1 MRKLQRIFESTP
13 EIWLRRAKGS
23 FISPQKEFS
32 LYWKSF
38 LESELGKIYQAI
50 PWERLIKSLKLK
62 DNRKGRSSQ
71 FSPQG
76 KLALMFLKAYTG
88 LSDRKLYE
96 HLNGSIQYQLFCGIF
111 LGPEKLADFKI
122 ISKIRT
128 ELAKKL
134 TIREVQNDLAKAWKP
149 YIENPNIVLEDATC
163 YESYMRYPTNVKLL
177 WESVDWMYGQ
187 LKLTCK
193 YLKIPTPRTKY
204 LEQKEKYFAYMRMRK
219 KPWKQTIKRTRSLL
233 YLLNKLFEEQDKIE
247 DQHRMLRYPE
257 KYHKKKRVIRKVLSQ
272 QQEMFTTGNR
282 SIPDKIVSI
291 SKSYIRPIVRG
302 KEVKKVEF
310 GAKVNMIQVDGINFI
325 EHLSFDAFNEGPRLI
340 DSIRYSRI
348 LFGKITHISA
358 DDIYAT
364 NANRKWCTSQKIVTN
379 FKRKG
384 RAGKHEDHRQIIASE
399 LRKERATRMEGSFGT
414 EKQHYSLDKIKA
426 RIELNEILWIFFG
439 VHTANAVRIAKRLA
453 QEKLSQEAA

>member
-1 MRKLQRIFESTP
+1 MSKLQRIYEFTP
-13 EIWLRRAKGS
+13 EIS

-50 PWERLIKSLKLK
+50 PWNDLVKSLKLK
-62 DNRKGRSSQ
+62 ENRKGRSSL
-71 FSPQG
+71 FGPQG

-96 HLNGSIQYQLFCGIF
+96 HLNGSLQYQLFCGIF

-122 ISKIRT
+122 ISRIRT
-128 ELAKKL
+128 ELSIKL
-134 TIREVQNDLAKAWKP
+134 NIRVTQDILAKAWKP

-163 YESYMRYPTNVKLL
+163 YESYMRFPTNVKLL

-187 LKLTCK
+187 MKRTCK
-193 YLKIPTPRTKY
+193 HLKIPTPRTKY
-204 LEQKEKYFAYMRMRK
+204 LEQKEKYFTYMRMRK
-219 KPWKQTIKRTRSLL
+219 KPWKQTTKRTRSLL
-233 YLLNKLFEEQDKIE
+233 YLLNKLIEEQDKIE
-247 DQHRMLRYPE
+247 DRYRIHIKFPE
-257 KYHKKKRVIRKVLSQ
+257 KYYKKRRVIRKVLSQ
-272 QQEMFTTGNR
+272 QQEMFTTGSHR
-282 SIPDKIVSI
+282 VPDRIVSI
-291 SKSYIRPIVRG
+291 SKSYVRPIVRG

-340 DSIRYSRI
+340 ESIRYSRT
-348 LFGKITHISA
+348 LFGKITHVSA

-364 NANRKWCTSQKIVTN
+364 NTNRKWCTSQKLTTN

-384 RAGKHEDHRQIIASE
+384 RAGKHEDHRQIIAAE

-426 RIELNEILWIFFG
+426 RIEPNEILWIFFG
-439 VHTANAVRIAKRLA
+439 VHMANAVRIAKRLA
-453 QEKLSQEAA
+453 QEKLSRSVA

>member
-13 EIWLRRAKGS
+13 EIS

-32 LYWKSF
+32 LYWNSF
-38 LESELGKIYQAI
+38 LESELGKTYQAI
-50 PWERLIKSLKLK
+50 PWEELIKSLKLK
-62 DNRKGRSSQ
+62 DNRHGRSSQ

-76 KLALMFLKAYTG
+76 KLALMFLKAYSG
-88 LSDRKLYE
+88 LSDRKLFE
-96 HLNGSIQYQLFCGIF
+96 HLNGSVQYQLFCGII
-111 LGPEKLADFKI
+111 LGPDKLTDFKI
-122 ISKIRT
+122 ISRIRT
-128 ELAKKL
+128 EIAMKL
-134 TIREVQNDLAKAWKP
+134 NIKITQDILAKAWKP
-149 YIENPNIVLEDATC
+149 FMENPNIVLEDATC
-163 YESYMRYPTNVKLL
+163 YETYMRYPTNVKLL
-177 WESVDWMYGQ
+177 WESTEWMYGQ

-204 LEQKEKYFAYMRMRK
+204 LKQRNRYFAYSRK
-219 KPWKQTIKRTRSLL
+219 RRKSKKERTVLTRSLL
-233 YLLNKLFEEQDKIE
+233 HLLNKLIEEQDKLE
-247 DQHRMLRYPE
+247 DQYRINLRFPE
-257 KYHKKKRVIRKVLSQ
+257 KYRQRRRVIRKVLSQ
-272 QQEMFTTGNR
+272 QQEMFTTGNY

-302 KEVKKVEF
+302 KETKKVEF

-340 DSIRYSRI
+340 ESVRYSRT

-358 DDIYAT
+358 DAIYAT
-364 NANRKWCTSQKIVTN
+364 NANRKWCTGQKITTN

-399 LRKERATRMEGSFGT
+399 LNKERATRMEGSFGT

-426 RIELNEILWIFFG
+426 RTKQNEILWIFFG

-453 QEKLSQEAA
+453 QEKSLQSAA

>member
-1 MRKLQRIFESTP
+1 MRKLQRIFEFTP
-13 EIWLRRAKGS
+13 EIS

-32 LYWKSF
+32 LYWSTF

-50 PWERLIKSLKLK
+50 PWQKLIRSLKLK
-62 DNRKGRSSQ
+62 ENRKGRYSQ

-76 KLALMFLKAYTG
+76 KLALMFLKSYSG

-111 LGPEKLADFKI
+111 LGPEKLRDFKI
-122 ISKIRT
+122 ISKVRT
-128 ELAKKL
+128 GIANKL
-134 TIREVQNDLAKAWKP
+134 NIREVQDVLAKSWKP

-163 YESYMRYPTNVKLL
+163 YESYMRFPTNVKLI

-187 LKLTCK
+187 MKRTCK
-193 YLKIPTPRTKY
+193 CLRIPTPRTKY
-204 LEQKEKYFAYMRMRK
+204 LEQKDKYFSYMRMRK
-219 KPWKQTIKRTRSLL
+219 KPWKQTTKRTRSLL
-233 YLLNKLFEEQDKIE
+233 YLLNKLIEELDNIEEQYRIYL
-247 DQHRMLRYPE
+247 QFPE
-257 KYHKKKRVIRKVLSQ
+257 KYYKKRMVIRKVLSQ
-272 QQEMFTTGNR
+272 QQEMFTTGTYSVPNR
-282 SIPDKIVSI
+282 IVSI

-340 DSIRYSRI
+340 ESVRYSRT

-364 NANRKWCTSQKIVTN
+364 NANRKWCTGQDIITN

-384 RAGKHEDHRQIIASE
+384 RAGKHEDHRQIIAAE

-426 RIELNEILWIFFG
+426 RTEKNEILWIFMG
-439 VHTANAVRIAKRLA
+439 VHTANAVRIAKRMA
-453 QEKLSQEAA
+453 QEKSSQSVA

>member
-13 EIWLRRAKGS
+13 EIS

-32 LYWKSF
+32 LYWNSF
-38 LESELGKIYQAI
+38 LESELGKTYQAI
-50 PWERLIKSLKLK
+50 PWEELIKSLKLK
-62 DNRKGRSSQ
+62 DNRHGRSSQ

-76 KLALMFLKAYTG
+76 KLALMFLKAYSV
-88 LSDRKLYE
+88 LSDRKLFE
-96 HLNGSIQYQLFCGIF
+96 HLNGSVQYQLFCGII
-111 LGPEKLADFKI
+111 LGPDKLTDFKI
-122 ISKIRT
+122 ISRIRT
-128 ELAKKL
+128 EIAMKL
-134 TIREVQNDLAKAWKP
+134 NIKITQDILAKAWKP
-149 YIENPNIVLEDATC
+149 FMENPNIVLEDATC
-163 YESYMRYPTNVKLL
+163 YETYMRYPTNVKLL
-177 WESVDWMYGQ
+177 WESTEWMYGQ

-204 LEQKEKYFAYMRMRK
+204 LKQRNRYFAYSRK
-219 KPWKQTIKRTRSLL
+219 RRKSKKERTVLTRSLL
-233 YLLNKLFEEQDKIE
+233 HLLNKLIEEQDKLE
-247 DQHRMLRYPE
+247 DQYRINLRFPE
-257 KYHKKKRVIRKVLSQ
+257 KYRQRRRVIRKVLSQ
-272 QQEMFTTGNR
+272 QQEMFTTGNY

-302 KEVKKVEF
+302 KETKKVEF

-340 DSIRYSRI
+340 ESVRYSRT

-358 DDIYAT
+358 DAIYAT
-364 NANRKWCTSQKIVTN
+364 NANRKWCTGQKITTN

-399 LRKERATRMEGSFGT
+399 LNKERATRMEGSFGT

-426 RIELNEILWIFFG
+426 RTKQNEILWIFFG

-453 QEKLSQEAA
+453 QEKSLQSAA

>member
-1 MRKLQRIFESTP
+1 MSKLRRIFESSP
-13 EIWLRRAKGS
+13 EIS

-32 LYWKSF
+32 LYWNRF

-50 PWERLIKSLKLK
+50 PWEKLTKSLNLK
-62 DNRKGRSSQ
+62 ENRKGRSSN

-76 KLALMFLKAYTG
+76 KLALMFLKSYSG
-88 LSDRKLYE
+88 QSDRKLYE
-96 HLNGSIQYQLFCGIF
+96 HLNGNIQYQLFCGIL

-134 TIREVQNDLAKAWKP
+134 NMREVQDVLAKSWKP
-149 YIENPNIVLEDATC
+149 YLENPNIVLEDATC
-163 YESYMRYPTNVKLL
+163 YESYMRFPTNVKLI

-187 LKLTCK
+187 MKLICR
-193 YLKIPTPRTKY
+193 YLKIPAPRTKY

-219 KPWKQTIKRTRSLL
+219 KPWKQTTKRTRSVLH
-233 YLLNKLFEEQDKIE
+233 LLNKLIVELDKIE
-247 DQHRMLRYPE
+247 DQYRIHVQLPD
-257 KYHKKKRVIRKVLSQ
+257 KYRTNRNVIRKVLSQ
-272 QQEMFTTGNR
+272 QQEMFSTG
-282 SIPDKIVSI
+282 SHSVPDRIVSI
-291 SKSYIRPIVRG
+291 SKSYVRPIVRG

-340 DSIRYSRI
+340 DSIWYSRS
-348 LFGKITHISA
+348 LFGKITHLSA

-364 NANRKWCTSQKIVTN
+364 NANRKWCTSHNITTN

-384 RAGKHEDHRQIIASE
+384 RAGKHEDQRQIIAAE

-426 RIELNEILWIFFG
+426 RTEKNEILWIFFG

-453 QEKLSQEAA
+453 QEKILQSAA

>member
-1 MRKLQRIFESTP
+1 MSKLRRIFETTP
-13 EIWLRRAKGS
+13 EIS

-38 LESELGKIYQAI
+38 LSSELGRIYQAI
-50 PWERLIKSLKLK
+50 PWQDLVKSLKLK
-62 DNRKGRSSQ
+62 ENRKGRTSQ

-76 KLALMFLKAYTG
+76 KLALMFLKSYTG

-111 LGPEKLADFKI
+111 LGPDKLADFKI

-128 ELAKKL
+128 ELAYRL
-134 TIREVQNDLAKAWKP
+134 NIRDIQNILAKAWKP
-149 YIENPNIVLEDATC
+149 YMENTNIVLEDATC
-163 YESYMRYPTNVKLL
+163 YESYMRFPTNVKLL
-177 WESVDWMYGQ
+177 WESTDWMYGQ

-193 YLKIPTPRTKY
+193 LLHIPTPRTKY

-219 KPWKQTIKRTRSLL
+219 KPWKQTTKRTRSLL
-233 YLLNKLFEEQDKIE
+233 YLLNKLIEELDKIE
-247 DQHRMLRYPE
+247 DQQWIRIKFPE
-257 KYHKKKRVIRKVLSQ
+257 KYYQKRRVIRKVLAQ
-272 QQEMFTTGNR
+272 QQEMFTTGNH
-282 SIPDKIVSI
+282 SVPDRIVSI

-340 DSIRYSRI
+340 NSIRYSRS
-348 LFGKITHISA
+348 LFGKITHVSA

-364 NANRKWCTSQKIVTN
+364 NANRKWCTGQYITTN

-384 RAGKHEDHRQIIASE
+384 RAGKHEDHRKIIAAE

-426 RIELNEILWIFFG
+426 RIKQNEILWIFFG

-453 QEKLSQEAA
+453 QEKYLAITA

>member
-1 MRKLQRIFESTP
+1 MSKLQRIFESTP
-13 EIWLRRAKGS
+13 EIS
-23 FISPQKEFS
+23 FISPQKEFI
-32 LYWKSF
+32 LYWNSY

-50 PWERLIKSLKLK
+50 PWEKLIKSLKLK
-62 DNRKGRSSQ
+62 ENRKGRSSQ

-122 ISKIRT
+122 ISRIRT
-128 ELAKKL
+128 ELARKL
-134 TIREVQNDLAKAWKP
+134 NIRDTQDILAKAWKP
-149 YIENPNIVLEDATC
+149 YMENPNIILEDATC

-177 WESVDWMYGQ
+177 WECVEWMHGQ
-187 LKLTCK
+187 MKLTCK
-193 YLKIPTPRTKY
+193 YLRIPTPRTKF
-204 LEQKEKYFAYMRMRK
+204 LEQKDKYFAYMRMRK
-219 KPWKQTIKRTRSLL
+219 KPWKQTTKRTRSLL
-233 YLLNKLFEEQDKIE
+233 YLLNKLIEEQDKIE
-247 DQHRMLRYPE
+247 DQYRIHIKFPE
-257 KYHKKKRVIRKVLSQ
+257 KYYKKRRVIRKVLSQ
-272 QQEMFTTGNR
+272 QQEMFTTGTH
-282 SIPDKIVSI
+282 SVPDRIVSI
-291 SKSYIRPIVRG
+291 SKSYVRPIVRG

-340 DSIRYSRI
+340 ESIRYSRT

-358 DDIYAT
+358 DDIYASNT
-364 NANRKWCTSQKIVTN
+364 NRKWCTGQKITTN

-384 RAGKHEDHRQIIASE
+384 RAGKHEDHRQIIAAE
-399 LRKERATRMEGSFGT
+399 LRKERSTRMEGSFGT

-426 RIELNEILWIFFG
+426 RTEKNEILWIFFG
-439 VHTANAVRIAKRLA
+439 VHTANAVRITKKMQARALD
-453 QEKLSQEAA
+453 QNAA

>member
-1 MRKLQRIFESTP
+1 MRKLQRIFEFTP
-13 EIWLRRAKGS
+13 EIS

-32 LYWKSF
+32 LYWSTF

-50 PWERLIKSLKLK
+50 PWQKLIRSLKLK
-62 DNRKGRSSQ
+62 ENRKGRSSQ

-76 KLALMFLKAYTG
+76 KLALMFLKSYSG

-111 LGPEKLADFKI
+111 LGPEKLRDFKI
-122 ISKIRT
+122 ISKVRT
-128 ELAKKL
+128 GIANKL
-134 TIREVQNDLAKAWKP
+134 NIREVQDVLAKSWKP

-163 YESYMRYPTNVKLL
+163 YESYMRFPTNVKLI

-187 LKLTCK
+187 MKRTCK
-193 YLKIPTPRTKY
+193 CLRIPTPRTKY
-204 LEQKEKYFAYMRMRK
+204 LEQKDKYFSYMRMRK
-219 KPWKQTIKRTRSLL
+219 KPWKQTTKRTRSLL
-233 YLLNKLFEEQDKIE
+233 YLLNKLIEELDNIEEQYRIYL
-247 DQHRMLRYPE
+247 QFPE
-257 KYHKKKRVIRKVLSQ
+257 KYYKKRMVIRKVLSQ
-272 QQEMFTTGNR
+272 QQEMFTTGTYSVPNR
-282 SIPDKIVSI
+282 IVSI

-340 DSIRYSRI
+340 ESVRYSRT

-364 NANRKWCTSQKIVTN
+364 NANRKWCTGQDIITN

-384 RAGKHEDHRQIIASE
+384 RAGKHEDHRQIIAAE

-426 RIELNEILWIFFG
+426 RTEKNEILWIFMG
-439 VHTANAVRIAKRLA
+439 VHTANAVRIAKRMA
-453 QEKLSQEAA
+453 QEKSSQSVA

>member
-1 MRKLQRIFESTP
+1 M
-13 EIWLRRAKGS
+13 
-23 FISPQKEFS
+23 
-32 LYWKSF
+32 
-38 LESELGKIYQAI
+38 YQAI
-50 PWERLIKSLKLK
+50 PWPELIRSLNLK
-62 DNRKGRSSQ
+62 EKRKGRTSQ
-71 FSPQG
+71 FSSQG

-128 ELAKKL
+128 ELAVKL
-134 TIREVQNDLAKAWKP
+134 NIRSVQDVLAKAWKP
-149 YIENPNIVLEDATC
+149 FIESTNIMLEDATC
-163 YESYMRYPTNVKLL
+163 YESYMRFPTNVKLL

-204 LEQKEKYFAYMRMRK
+204 LEQKDKYFAYMRMRR
-219 KPWKQTIKRTRSLL
+219 KPWKQTTRRTRSLL
-233 YLLNKLFEEQDKIE
+233 YLLDKLIREQDKIE
-247 DQHRMLRYPE
+247 DRYRIHMKFPE
-257 KYHKKKRVIRKVLSQ
+257 KYYRKRRVIRKVLAQ
-272 QQEMFTTGNR
+272 QQEMFTTR
-282 SIPDKIVSI
+282 SHSVPDRIVSI

-310 GAKVNMIQVDGINFI
+310 GAKVNMIQFDGINFI

-340 DSIRYSRI
+340 DSIWYGRS

-364 NANRKWCTSQKIVTN
+364 NANRKWCSSRNITTN

-384 RAGKHEDHRQIIASE
+384 RAGKHEDHRQIIAAE

-414 EKQHYSLDKIKA
+414 EKQHYSLDSIKA
-426 RIELNEILWIFFG
+426 RIKKNEILWICFG

-453 QEKLSQEAA
+453 QEKQSHAVA